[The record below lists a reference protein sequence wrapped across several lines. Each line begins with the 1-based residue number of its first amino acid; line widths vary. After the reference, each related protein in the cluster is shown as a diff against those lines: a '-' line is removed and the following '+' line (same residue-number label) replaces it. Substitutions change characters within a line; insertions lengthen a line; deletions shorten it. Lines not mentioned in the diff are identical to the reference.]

1 MHAEIFCEETFTIL
15 VAYFE
20 MHKNEIDRE
29 LVDYEK
35 CSLWN
40 QVGGCIMCNSFNFS
54 VKV

>member
-1 MHAEIFCEETFTIL
+1 MLKSFVRRHSLIF

-35 CSLWN
+35 CPLWN
-40 QVGGCIMCNSFNFS
+40 QAGGCTVHNSFNFS
-54 VKV
+54 VEV